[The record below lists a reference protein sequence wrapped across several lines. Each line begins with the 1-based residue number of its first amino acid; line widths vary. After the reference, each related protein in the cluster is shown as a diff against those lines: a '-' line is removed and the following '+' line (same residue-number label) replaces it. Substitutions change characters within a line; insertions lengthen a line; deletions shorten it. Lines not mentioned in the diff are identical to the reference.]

1 MLLRNHHRPLLVSCP
16 MNEAILQL
24 GLLDD
29 EAIQLDAGALE
40 LAALDHPDINL
51 RRYVALLSEMT
62 ARLAEVGDDAVS
74 AQAQAT
80 ALTRII
86 ADEYGFAGDRQTYDD
101 ADNAD
106 LVRVIDRRLGLP
118 VSLAILYVAA
128 ARRVGWSADA
138 LNTPGH
144 VLVRLGPHTA
154 PVLIDPF
161 NRGAVVE
168 TAQLIGLLSQMLG
181 RHTTP
186 TPEHIAPMA
195 NRAVLV
201 RLLMNQATRAEASG
215 DRGRALMLYRRMT
228 MVSPAT
234 GHAWWERARL
244 ELWEGDVPAARASL
258 SAMLE
263 ITRDADLRMQ
273 ISATLDSL
281 AGAR

>member
-1 MLLRNHHRPLLVSCP
+1 

-24 GLLDD
+24 GLLED
-29 EAIQLDAGALE
+29 EAIQIDAAALE
-40 LAALDHPDINL
+40 LAALDHPGIDL
-51 RRYVALLSEMT
+51 GRYVALLSEMT
-62 ARLAEVGDDAVS
+62 VTLAEAGDDAGS
-74 AQAQAT
+74 AEAQAT
-80 ALTRII
+80 ALSEVV
-86 ADEYGFAGDRQTYDD
+86 AGAYGFAGDRDTYDD
-101 ADNAD
+101 PDNAD
-106 LVRVIDRRLGLP
+106 LIRVIDRRRGLP

-144 VLVRLGPHTA
+144 VLVRVGPGIG

-161 NRGAVVE
+161 RSGALIE
-168 TAQLIGLLSQMLG
+168 TEQLVGLLTQMLG
-181 RHTTP
+181 RATTP
-186 TPEHIAPMA
+186 TPEHIAPMT

-215 DRGRALMLYRRMT
+215 DPARALTLYQRMT
-228 MVSPAT
+228 IVAPGT
-234 GHAWWERARL
+234 GVAWWERARL
-244 ELWEGDVPAARASL
+244 ELCGSDVPAARASL

-281 AGAR
+281 ALR